1 MRKLSLTLFAAFLIL
16 SANSQGFEITLKT
29 PSYKAGTAYLTYHMG
44 KNLNVEDSAEVSP
57 AGVAVF
63 KGNRTLQGGIYV
75 IVFPGKNLS
84 VDFLVDKEQKFTVTA
99 DSANLAATTISPSR
113 DNDLFIEYKKYVA
126 VKGAQLQNARMAYI
140 NSKTKQ
146 DSLVN
151 EERFNTLNKELI
163 DYRNGIIEK
172 NPESFLAALLSAM
185 KEPVV
190 PHKIPRTRQ
199 DSLDNYNHYKAG
211 FWDGITFMDGR
222 IIRTPFFLPKLER
235 YYREVMP
242 QSPDSLIRDI
252 DYKLLFARNDEVMFR
267 FMLNWLT
274 DEYINPKYMGQDK
287 VFVHLFEKYHSKGLS
302 PWLNEKQMET
312 ITRRAYMQML
322 NLVGE
327 KAADLNM
334 MDSTGKTRNL
344 YGVNSDYTVVV
355 FWDPNCGHCKEELP
369 RIDSVYRATW
379 KSQNV
384 KIYAVLT
391 EDHKKEWVNYIKK
404 HDLGDWVHVYQ
415 PKAVEDAEVAANK
428 PSFRQL
434 YDVIQTPT
442 IYLLDKEK
450 RIVGKKLTW
459 AQINDLLAVERSKTG
474 KTATK

>member
-1 MRKLSLTLFAAFLIL
+1 MRKFAVSILTLLF
-16 SANSQGFEITLKT
+16 SAPVFSQGFEVTLKT

-57 AGVAVF
+57 QGIAVF
-63 KGNRTLQGGIYV
+63 KGDRKLQGGIYV

-84 VDFLVDKEQKFTVTA
+84 VDFLVDKEQKITVNA
-99 DSANLAATTISPSR
+99 DSADLSATTVTPST
-113 DNDLFIEYKKYVA
+113 DNGLFVEYKKYVA
-126 VKGAQLQNARMAYI
+126 VKGAQLQAARNAYMTATTR
-140 NSKTKQ
+140 K
-146 DSLVN
+146 DSVDS
-151 EERFNTLNKELI
+151 EARFNQLNKELT
-163 DYRNGIIEK
+163 DYRSNIIEK

-185 KEPVV
+185 KEPSL
-190 PHKIPRTRQ
+190 PHRIPVTRN
-199 DSLDNYNHYKAG
+199 DSLENYNYYKANY
-211 FWDGITFMDGR
+211 WDGITFMDGR

-242 QSPDSLIRDI
+242 QNPDSLIKDI
-252 DYKLLFARNDEVMFR
+252 DYRLLFARNDEVMFR
-267 FMLNWLT
+267 YMLNWLT

-379 KSQNV
+379 KANKV

-391 EDHKKEWVNYIKK
+391 ENHKKEWVNYIKK
-404 HDLGDWVHVYQ
+404 HDLGDWIHVYQ
-415 PKAVEDAEVAANK
+415 PKEIEDAEVAANK

-450 RIVGKKLTW
+450 RILGKKLTW
-459 AQINDLLAVERSKTG
+459 SQINDLLAMERSKSG
-474 KTATK
+474 KTATH